1 LRKLIENTIVD
12 SNPSWTTRWITFI
25 AGWWKFLPTEIPTRS
40 ANIPT
45 PPPENPGNSIGREAL
60 ARRPVAQAFRPE
72 GFHGPTTKLVRT
84 SPSLLVV
91 FSILLLCLS
100 LLCATDL
107 SAQTKKK
114 KKKPAHPKSP
124 ACATGCKPDT
134 TSPALDAST
143 PEDAAAQ
150 KELAL
155 LARDLHRGTPGAY
168 EKLAAFANKNS
179 SSVWGQRAA
188 LALGYDDYS
197 KNRAQQAL
205 NWLQKAKPD
214 TLLYEYTLFWTAQS
228 ERALGK
234 NAAAAQDLAQILKD
248 YPGVAFKEQVLEAYA
263 SAADAI
269 GRPQDALDA
278 LATYGATGSKPN
290 LLLAR
295 ARAEEA
301 AHKFAPAAKD
311 YQALF
316 YKYPLA
322 DEAKDAAVALPRL
335 NKQLHSEF
343 PYATA
348 EMQDQRAQIFYDAH
362 KWHEARA
369 EYEKLATILKDP
381 ENPIRQ
387 RALVRA
393 AECRQHPKPAPGLFV
408 KLAVSDPEADAE
420 RLYDLSQAWRSDKK
434 EADMLTAIEKN
445 AEKYP
450 QSRWTEDSLMAA
462 GNYYWVELDRAKAG
476 NYYQRV
482 LDVFPG
488 GRHAQNAEWR
498 LAWIAYIQRQPF
510 SDEKMIN
517 FLRKYPSTGAAVN
530 ALYWLGRNAERSG
543 NPGRARA
550 FYEKATDRFPSTYF
564 AHAADQR
571 LAKLAPADPDP
582 ADALAEIPA
591 SPPLRP
597 FDEPIAPLVADRWN
611 RAQALRTIA
620 FDASAELELKA
631 AYAAT
636 ASPRYI
642 VEAAQAAFDQGHF
655 ATGMAYGRMAVPNF
669 DSRKLSDVPS
679 NVWKVLFPFP
689 YEVAIRREA
698 ERNNFDPM
706 FAAGLIRQESTFQA
720 DAVSHADAIG
730 LMQILPKTGRLLA
743 KERKIRYTKNLLFD
757 PNINIELGMLY
768 IANLTRATGGPEY
781 AAAAYN
787 AGEDRIAL
795 WKSERTYDEVPELV
809 ESIPFTE
816 TREYVQIVLRN
827 TDMYR
832 ALYGETPKSTVSAAR
847 PKSTS
852 FLSAQTR

>member
-1 LRKLIENTIVD
+1 M
-12 SNPSWTTRWITFI
+12 
-25 AGWWKFLPTEIPTRS
+25 AIPTPS

-45 PPPENPGNSIGREAL
+45 PPPENRGNFPRRTGLAHRPVTRAL
-60 ARRPVAQAFRPE
+60 GPVAQAFRPE
-72 GFHGPTTKLVRT
+72 AFHALATKLSV
-84 SPSLLVV
+84 SPRSWAVLFSVLFLV
-91 FSILLLCLS
+91 LS
-100 LLCATDL
+100 LLFAGDL

-114 KKKPAHPKSP
+114 KKKPTHPKSP

-134 TSPALDAST
+134 TAPALDSST

-168 EKLAAFANKNS
+168 EKLAAFANKNN

-188 LALGYDDYS
+188 LALGYEDYS
-197 KNRAQQAL
+197 KNHAQQAL
-205 NWLQKAKPD
+205 IWLQKAKPD
-214 TLLYEYTLFWTAQS
+214 TLLLEYTLFWTAQS

-234 NAAAAQDLAQILKD
+234 NADAAKDLAQILKD
-248 YPGVAFKEQVLEAYA
+248 FPGAVFKEQVLEAYT
-263 SAADAI
+263 SAANAI
-269 GRPQDALDA
+269 GRPQDALDM
-278 LATYGATGSKPN
+278 LATYAGTGSKPN

-301 AHKFAPAAKD
+301 AHKSVPAAKD
-311 YQALF
+311 YQTLF

-322 DEAKDAAVALPRL
+322 DESKDAAVALPRL
-335 NKQLHSEF
+335 NKQLHTEF
-343 PYATA
+343 PYATG

-362 KWHEARA
+362 KWHEART

-381 ENPIRQ
+381 ANPIRQ
-387 RALVRA
+387 RALVRS
-393 AECRQHPKPAPGLFV
+393 AECRQHPKPSPSLFV
-408 KLAVSDPEADAE
+408 KLAVTDPEADAE
-420 RLYDLSQAWRSDKK
+420 RLYDLSQAWRSDKR
-434 EADMLTAIEKN
+434 ETEMLAAIEKN
-445 AEKYP
+445 AAQYP
-450 QSRWTEDSLMAA
+450 QSRWTEDALMAA

-482 LDVFPG
+482 LDSFPG

-498 LAWIAYIQRQPF
+498 IAWIAYIQRQPF
-510 SDEKMIN
+510 ADEKMIN
-517 FLRKYPSTGAAVN
+517 FLRKYPSTGTAVN
-530 ALYWLGRNAERSG
+530 ALYWLGRNAERNG
-543 NPGRARA
+543 NPTRARA

-571 LAKLAPADPDP
+571 LAKLAPGDSDP
-582 ADALAEIPA
+582 ADALAEVPA
-591 SPPLRP
+591 PPPLRP
-597 FDEPIAPLVADRWN
+597 FDEPIAPLVAERWN

-631 AYAAT
+631 AFAAT
-636 ASPRYI
+636 ASPRYM

-655 ATGMAYGRMAVPNF
+655 ATGMAYGRIAVPNF

-689 YEVAIRREA
+689 YEAVIRREA

-743 KERKIRYTKNLLFD
+743 KERKIRYTKNSLFD

-768 IANLTRATGGPEY
+768 ISNLTRATGGPEY

-787 AGEDRIAL
+787 AGEDRISL

-832 ALYGETPKSTVSAAR
+832 ALYGETPKSTVSAATPHPTR
-847 PKSTS
+847 Y
-852 FLSAQTR
+852 LSAQSR

>member
-1 LRKLIENTIVD
+1 
-12 SNPSWTTRWITFI
+12 
-25 AGWWKFLPTEIPTRS
+25 LP
-40 ANIPT
+40 
-45 PPPENPGNSIGREAL
+45 
-60 ARRPVAQAFRPE
+60 AQAGPQA
-72 GFHGPTTKLVRT
+72 FHSRSTKLTAAPR
-84 SPSLLVV
+84 SSSAI
-91 FSILLLCLS
+91 FSVLLLCLS
-100 LLCATDL
+100 LIFAADL

-114 KKKPAHPKSP
+114 RKKPTHPKSP
-124 ACATGCKPDT
+124 ACASGCKPET
-134 TSPALDAST
+134 TSPALDAAT
-143 PEDAAAQ
+143 PEDATAQ
-150 KELAL
+150 KELSL
-155 LARDLHRGTPGAY
+155 RARDLHRGTPGAY
-168 EKLAAFANKNS
+168 EKLAAFANKNI

-197 KNRAQQAL
+197 KTHAQQAL
-205 NWLQKAKPD
+205 NWLQKAKSD
-214 TLLYEYTLFWTAQS
+214 TLLREYTIFWTAQT

-234 NAAAAQDLAQILKD
+234 NADAARDLAQILKEF
-248 YPGVAFKEQVLEAYA
+248 PGAAFKEQVLEAYA
-263 SAADAI
+263 SAAVAT

-278 LATYGATGSKPN
+278 LATYAATGSKPN

-295 ARAEEA
+295 ARAEESA
-301 AHKFAPAAKD
+301 RKFVPAAKD

-322 DEAKDAAVALPRL
+322 DESKDAAVALPRL
-335 NKQLHSEF
+335 NKQLHTEF
-343 PYATA
+343 PYATG

-362 KWHEARA
+362 KWHEARL
-369 EYEKLATILKDP
+369 EYEKLATILKEP
-381 ENPIRQ
+381 ANPIRQ

-393 AECRQHPKPAPGLFV
+393 AECRQHPKAAPSLFV
-408 KLAVSDPEADAE
+408 KLAVTDPEADAE
-420 RLYDLSQAWRSDKK
+420 RLYQLSQAWRSDKR
-434 EADMLTAIEKN
+434 ESEMLSAIEKN

-462 GNYYWVELDRAKAG
+462 GNYYWVDLDRAKAG
-476 NYYQRV
+476 SYYQRV
-482 LDVFPG
+482 LDRFPG
-488 GRHAQNAEWR
+488 SRHAQNAEWR

-510 SDEKMIN
+510 ADEKMIN
-517 FLRKYPSTGAAVN
+517 FLRKYSSTGTAVN
-530 ALYWLGRNAERSG
+530 ALYWLGRNAERNG
-543 NPGRARA
+543 TPARARA

-571 LAKLAPADPDP
+571 LSKLPPGDSDP
-582 ADALAEIPA
+582 ADALAEVPA
-591 SPPLRP
+591 PAPLRP

-611 RAQALRTIA
+611 RAQALRAIA

-631 AYAAT
+631 AFAAT

-655 ATGMAYGRMAVPNF
+655 ATGMAYGRLAVPNF
-669 DSRKLSDVPS
+669 DARKLSDVPS

-689 YEVAIRREA
+689 YESVIRREA

-720 DAVSHADAIG
+720 DAVSHANAVG

-743 KERKIRYTKNLLFD
+743 KERKIRFTKNSLFD
-757 PNINIELGMLY
+757 PEINIQLGMLY

-832 ALYGETPKSTVSAAR
+832 ALYGETPKSTVSAATPR
-847 PKSTS
+847 PTRY
-852 FLSAQTR
+852 LSAQSR

>member
-1 LRKLIENTIVD
+1 MTLRKPIENTIVD
-12 SNPSWTTRWITFI
+12 SNPSWTTPWITFI
-25 AGWWKFLPTEIPTRS
+25 AGWSKSLLTAILAPS
-40 ANIPT
+40 ATIPT
-45 PPPENPGNSIGREAL
+45 PPPANRDSSVRRAAL
-60 ARRPVAQAFRPE
+60 VCRSSSAIIAVLFLC
-72 GFHGPTTKLVRT
+72 F
-84 SPSLLVV
+84 SLL
-91 FSILLLCLS
+91 F
-100 LLCATDL
+100 AGDL

-114 KKKPAHPKSP
+114 KKKPTHPKSP

-143 PEDAAAQ
+143 PEAAASQ
-150 KELAL
+150 KELSL

-168 EKLAAFANKNS
+168 DKLAAFANKNI

-197 KNRAQQAL
+197 KAHAQQAL
-205 NWLQKAKPD
+205 SWLQKAKPD
-214 TLLYEYTLFWTAQS
+214 TLLYQYTLYWTAQA
-228 ERALGK
+228 ERMLGK
-234 NAAAAQDLAQILKD
+234 NADAARDLSQIMKD
-248 YPGVAFKEQVLEAYA
+248 YPGAAFKDQVLEAYVP
-263 SAADAI
+263 AAVAI

-278 LATYGATGSKPN
+278 LATYPPAGSKPS

-301 AHKFAPAAKD
+301 ARKFVPAAKD

-322 DEAKDAAVALPRL
+322 DESKDAAAALPRL
-335 NKQLHSEF
+335 NKQLHIEF
-343 PYATA
+343 PYATG

-369 EYEKLATILKDP
+369 EYEKLTTVLKDTA
-381 ENPIRQ
+381 NPIRQ

-393 AECRQHPKPAPGLFV
+393 AECRQHPKAAPSLFV
-408 KLAVSDPEADAE
+408 KLAVTDPEADAE
-420 RLYDLSQAWRSDKK
+420 RLYDLSQAWRSDKR
-434 EADMLTAIEKN
+434 ETEMLSAVEKN

-450 QSRWTEDSLMAA
+450 QSRWTENSLMAA
-462 GNYYWVELDRAKAG
+462 GNYYWVDLDRAKAG

-482 LDVFPG
+482 LDGFPG
-488 GRHAQNAEWR
+488 SAHAQNAEWR

-510 SDEKMIN
+510 ADEKMTN

-543 NPGRARA
+543 NPSRARA

-564 AHAADQR
+564 AHAADLR
-571 LAKLAPADPDP
+571 LSQLPPGDSDP
-582 ADALAEIPA
+582 ADALAEVPA
-591 SPPLRP
+591 PPPLRP

-611 RAQALRTIA
+611 RAQALRAIA

-631 AYAAT
+631 AFAAT

-655 ATGMAYGRMAVPNF
+655 ATGMAYGRLAVPNF
-669 DSRKLSDVPS
+669 DSRKLSEVPS
-679 NVWKVLFPFP
+679 SVWKVLFPFP
-689 YEVAIRREA
+689 YEYTIRHEA

-720 DAVSHADAIG
+720 DAVSHANAVG
-730 LMQILPKTGRLLA
+730 LMQILPKTGRILA
-743 KERKIRYTKNLLFD
+743 KERKIRFTKNSLFD

-768 IANLTRATGGPEY
+768 IANLTRSTGGPEY

-795 WKSERTYDEVPELV
+795 WKSERTYDEIPELV

-832 ALYGETPKSTVSAAR
+832 ALYGETPKSTVSAATPR
-847 PKSTS
+847 LTRY
-852 FLSAQTR
+852 LSAQTR

>member
-1 LRKLIENTIVD
+1 MV
-12 SNPSWTTRWITFI
+12 
-25 AGWWKFLPTEIPTRS
+25 
-40 ANIPT
+40 
-45 PPPENPGNSIGREAL
+45 L
-60 ARRPVAQAFRPE
+60 ARHSVAQAFRPE
-72 GFHGPTTKLVRT
+72 AFHGRTTKLSGKQR
-84 SPSLLVV
+84 SWPA
-91 FSILLLCLS
+91 ILSALFLCLS
-100 LLCATDL
+100 LLCAGDL

-168 EKLAAFANKNS
+168 EKLAAFANRNI

-197 KNRAQQAL
+197 KSHAQQAL
-205 NWLQKAKPD
+205 SWLQKAKPD

-234 NAAAAQDLAQILKD
+234 NAAAAQDFAQILKD
-248 YPGVAFKEQVLEAYA
+248 YPGAAFKDLVLEAYVP
-263 SAADAI
+263 AAIAM
-269 GRPQDALDA
+269 GRPQDALDG
-278 LATYGATGSKPN
+278 LATYPAAGSKPT

-295 ARAEEA
+295 ARANEG
-301 AHKFAPAAKD
+301 AHKFTPAAKD

-322 DEAKDAAVALPRL
+322 DESKDAAIALPRL
-335 NKQLHSEF
+335 NKQLHGEF
-343 PYATA
+343 PYATG
-348 EMQDQRAQIFYDAH
+348 EMQDQRAQIFYDGH
-362 KWHEARA
+362 KWHEART

-393 AECRQHPKPAPGLFV
+393 AECRQHPKAAPGLFA
-408 KLAVSDPEADAE
+408 KLSVTDPDADSE

-434 EADMLTAIEKN
+434 EVEMLTAIEKN

-482 LDVFPG
+482 LDGFPG

-510 SDEKMIN
+510 ADEKMTN

-543 NPGRARA
+543 NPARARA

-571 LAKLAPADPDP
+571 LSKLAPGDSEP
-582 ADALAEIPA
+582 ADALAEVPA
-591 SPPLRP
+591 PPPLRP
-597 FDEPIAPLVADRWN
+597 FDEPIAPMVAERWN

-636 ASPRYI
+636 ASPRYL

-655 ATGMAYGRMAVPNF
+655 ATGMAYGRLAVPNF
-669 DSRKLSDVPS
+669 DSRKLSEVPS

-689 YEVAIRREA
+689 YEAVIRREA
-698 ERNNFDPM
+698 DRNNFDPM

-743 KERKIRYTKNLLFD
+743 KQRKIRYTKNSLFD

-795 WKSERTYDEVPELV
+795 WKSERTYEEVPELV

-832 ALYGETPKSTVSAAR
+832 ALYGETPKSTVSAAT
-847 PKSTS
+847 PKP
-852 FLSAQTR
+852 SAYLTAQSR